1 MELLLLLCAPDI
13 PSGAVAVVVSS
24 LLFWGLLLLLLLKG
38 DREGNNSECGGERL
52 TNQPHGGES
61 PGDVIPSLKN
71 ELLFMESQL
80 GACECLFLYKRASN
94 LFFWRSKSIYNKK

>member
-24 LLFWGLLLLLLLKG
+24 LLFWGLILLLLLKG
-38 DREGNNSECGGERL
+38 DREGNNSECSGERL

-80 GACECLFLYKRASN
+80 GACECLFLDRPVV
-94 LFFWRSKSIYNKK
+94 FR

>member
-80 GACECLFLYKRASN
+80 GACECLFLDRPVV
-94 LFFWRSKSIYNKK
+94 FR

>member
-71 ELLFMESQL
+71 ELLLMESQL
-80 GACECLFLYKRASN
+80 GAC
-94 LFFWRSKSIYNKK
+94 